1 MSQPAPIRLAVL
13 DSDTGFLQVLSK
25 RLEGAGWQY
34 RVLASPVPL
43 DAIVAMRL
51 NAVVLDLAVLGP
63 QGWNYLEKLCT
74 RLPGLGVVVCTGQSS
89 VAQRVR
95 GLRLGADDWMTKP
108 CHPEELIAR
117 VEAVV
122 RRRKR
127 AEARVDAGPLV
138 IGEVEVRPDQ
148 FQAFVGGV
156 SADLTRRE
164 FELIQLLADAQG
176 QVMQREEIYQRVW
189 GYAMVHG
196 DRSVDVFV
204 RKLRQKLEKVSPR
217 WRYIHTHFGI
227 GYRFAAEPVD
237 APMTVGV
244 EVVGAL
250 EGVDGGRGGRGRRSG
265 RGARSRARRGLAA
278 PAELSSRVRGPGSQ
292 HPSAQLRDRPRA
304 GAAVWRLPGGG
315 TAADVVSNV
324 LGIAFAAGLVFLG
337 YRLYMENRSS
347 LFVLEDKVRALLYG
361 SLVLV
366 ALALIATQR
375 LWDEGG
381 LGVLVWLALIGAGAY
396 GCVTVYRT
404 SREY

>member
-1 MSQPAPIRLAVL
+1 MLLRQMTQPASVRIAVL

-51 NAVVLDLAVLGP
+51 NAVVIDLAVLGP

-138 IGEVEVRPDQ
+138 IGEVEIRPDQ

-156 SADLTRRE
+156 SVDLTRRE
-164 FELIQLLADAQG
+164 FELIQLLAEAQG

-204 RKLRQKLEKVSPR
+204 RKLRQKLERASPR
-217 WRYIHTHFGI
+217 LALHPHALRD
-227 GYRFAAEPVD
+227 RVPVRGR
-237 APMTVGV
+237 AR
-244 EVVGAL
+244 
-250 EGVDGGRGGRGRRSG
+250 GRGAPAVGRRRRAGRRSADA
-265 RGARSRARRGLAA
+265 GARAASPSRLTALRLSFRAWAR
-278 PAELSSRVRGPGSQ
+278 
-292 HPSAQLRDRPRA
+292 
-304 GAAVWRLPGGG
+304 
-315 TAADVVSNV
+315 TATRTCA
-324 LGIAFAAGLVFLG
+324 
-337 YRLYMENRSS
+337 
-347 LFVLEDKVRALLYG
+347 
-361 SLVLV
+361 
-366 ALALIATQR
+366 
-375 LWDEGG
+375 
-381 LGVLVWLALIGAGAY
+381 
-396 GCVTVYRT
+396 T
-404 SREY
+404 SRS